1 MITDTR
7 MEGDVDT
14 PSVTLAGPG
23 TWQRRTHVE
32 NVWGTA
38 VTFDIRGES
47 FPENFDD
54 ILADAIAYL
63 HQVDAWFST
72 YRVDTPI
79 TMYRNGLMPL
89 SRTPTSPA
97 SLERP
102 YALRGA
108 GGCCGVN
115 GMLPLPS
122 NT

>member
-1 MITDTR
+1 M
-7 MEGDVDT
+7 DT

-72 YRVDTPI
+72 YRVDT
-79 TMYRNGLMPL
+79 
-89 SRTPTSPA
+89 
-97 SLERP
+97 
-102 YALRGA
+102 
-108 GGCCGVN
+108 
-115 GMLPLPS
+115 
-122 NT
+122 